1 MQNRQRAAMSTVV
14 VGGLPVLLVFLFWL
28 KAIEM
33 KLLRW
38 GFIGCGEVTEK
49 KSGPAFN
56 EVAGSEVVA
65 VMSRNAIKARSY
77 AERHGVRNGILMR
90 RNLSTTRM

>member
-49 KSGPAFN
+49 NP
-56 EVAGSEVVA
+56 VQHLT
-65 VMSRNAIKARSY
+65 RSQVP
-77 AERHGVRNGILMR
+77 RWWL
-90 RNLSTTRM
+90 